1 MPKSTRRQQG
11 IETLTTGSRV
21 TRRQLLMS
29 AAAYAV
35 LPPFAFSTPSA
46 AQFFD
51 AAALEKIADRDP
63 EAATPFIVDAQTHV
77 WWREG
82 GLRTLTPSGD
92 HFLKTLAGS
101 RASVI
106 GKPVPIADMG
116 RMMFIED
123 MFLHS
128 ETDIAFLNSFGM
140 RGAFDGV
147 DLFPPREAAFIR
159 SMAPSRIRVLGVV
172 DPPDGQSAVDSLI
185 YQCEELKIDGLKLY
199 PPGPVTTGWRMDDE
213 KTTYPLYEV
222 LRKHGVKNVCVHKGL
237 PGLFLEEYC
246 HTADLAKAAA
256 DFPDLNFIAFHCSF
270 PFEEELAEHAR
281 KAKVKNIC
289 VHKGLHGLFLEEYC
303 HTADLAKA
311 AADFPDLNFIA
322 FHCSFPFEAELAEHA
337 RKAKVKNIYAEMGGL
352 APYMFRTPERY
363 AQMLATVLNGLG
375 PDHVLW
381 GTDTPVAGPPHWQI
395 LAFQAYGFPAQLV
408 ESKGYPVLTPAVK
421 RQILGEN
428 AARLY
433 NINVADASRAISKDL
448 LYKLRVDGNPLP
460 LEVDP
465 STWAPG

>member
-1 MPKSTRRQQG
+1 
-11 IETLTTGSRV
+11 
-21 TRRQLLMS
+21 
-29 AAAYAV
+29 
-35 LPPFAFSTPSA
+35 
-46 AQFFD
+46 
-51 AAALEKIADRDP
+51 
-63 EAATPFIVDAQTHV
+63 
-77 WWREG
+77 
-82 GLRTLTPSGD
+82 LRTLTPSGE
-92 HFLKTLAGS
+92 HFLKTLAGT
-101 RASVI
+101 RAAVI

-237 PGLFLEEYC
+237 PALFLEEYC
-246 HTADLAKAAA
+246 HTD
-256 DFPDLNFIAFHCSF
+256 
-270 PFEEELAEHAR
+270 
-281 KAKVKNIC
+281 
-289 VHKGLHGLFLEEYC
+289 
-303 HTADLAKA
+303 DLAKA

-337 RKAKVKNIYAEMGGL
+337 QKAKVKNIYAEMGGL

-363 AQMLATVLNGLG
+363 AQMLA
-375 PDHVLW
+375 
-381 GTDTPVAGPPHWQI
+381 
-395 LAFQAYGFPAQLV
+395 FQAYGFPAQLV
-408 ESKGYPVLTPAVK
+408 ESKGYPLITPAMK

-433 NINVADASRAISKDL
+433 NINVADAAHAINKDL

-465 STWAPG
+465 SKWTAG

>member
-1 MPKSTRRQQG
+1 M
-11 IETLTTGSRV
+11 
-21 TRRQLLMS
+21 
-29 AAAYAV
+29 
-35 LPPFAFSTPSA
+35 
-46 AQFFD
+46 
-51 AAALEKIADRDP
+51 
-63 EAATPFIVDAQTHV
+63 
-77 WWREG
+77 
-82 GLRTLTPSGD
+82 RTLTPSGE

-101 RASVI
+101 RAAVI

-270 PFEEELAEHAR
+270 PFE
-281 KAKVKNIC
+281 
-289 VHKGLHGLFLEEYC
+289 
-303 HTADLAKA
+303 
-311 AADFPDLNFIA
+311 
-322 FHCSFPFEAELAEHA
+322 AELAEHA
-337 RKAKVKNIYAEMGGL
+337 QKAKVKNIYAEMGGL

-375 PDHVLW
+375 ADHVLW

-408 ESKGYPVLTPAVK
+408 ESKGYPVITPAMK
-421 RQILGEN
+421 RQILGGN

-433 NINVADASRAISKDL
+433 NINVTDASHAIDLDL

-465 STWAPG
+465 SKWTAG

>member
-1 MPKSTRRQQG
+1 MPESTPKKDERTRSAASFKISRRQMLAG
-11 IETLTTGSRV
+11 AT
-21 TRRQLLMS
+21 
-29 AAAYAV
+29 AYAI
-35 LPPFAFSTPSA
+35 LPPAAFSAPSVA
-46 AQFFD
+46 ARFFD
-51 AAALEKIADRDP
+51 AAALEQMADRDP
-63 EAATPFIVDAQTHV
+63 AMAAPFIVDAQTHV

-82 GLRTLTPSGD
+82 GLRSMTPSGE
-92 HFLKTLAGS
+92 HFLKTLAGN
-101 RASVI
+101 RAGVI

-116 RMMFIED
+116 RIMFIED

-172 DPPDGQSAVDSLI
+172 DPPDGKSAVDSLA
-185 YQCEELKIDGLKLY
+185 YQCEQLKIDGLKLY

-213 KTTYPLYEV
+213 KNTYPLYEV

-246 HTADLAKAAA
+246 HTADLAQ
-256 DFPDLNFIAFHCSF
+256 
-270 PFEEELAEHAR
+270 
-281 KAKVKNIC
+281 
-289 VHKGLHGLFLEEYC
+289 
-303 HTADLAKA
+303 A

-337 RKAKVKNIYAEMGGL
+337 RKTKVKNIYAEMGGL
-352 APYMFRTPERY
+352 APFMFRTPERY

-375 PDHVLW
+375 ADHVLW

-395 LAFQAYGFPAQLV
+395 QAFQAYMFPAELV
-408 ESKGYPVLTPAVK
+408 QSKGYPVLTPAVK

-433 NINVADASRAISKDL
+433 NIDIAAASRAISTDL
-448 LYKLRVDGNPLP
+448 LYKLRIDGNPLP
-460 LEVDP
+460 REVDP
-465 STWAPG
+465 SAWKSG